1 MSTETPISFRCGGA
15 DLVGIVHQ
23 PDDIPGST
31 PDSTPQDIP
40 RRGVLIVVGG
50 PQYRIGSH
58 RQFMLLARALS
69 ENGIAAMRFDYR
81 GLGDSG
87 GDFAGFE
94 NIDDDIHAAADA
106 FQQAVPGLE
115 EIVLWGLCDAASAI
129 LFYAPG
135 DARITA
141 SVLLNPWVRSET
153 GYAKTQLKHYY
164 LQRLTSREMWSKI
177 FRGRFR
183 LSDSLGSFFGTVRTA
198 TTDTSKEDDSGTGGN
213 PLADRMADGLARY
226 DRPVLLIMSGND
238 LTAREFDDAVKASP
252 RWQKLVADG
261 RMTRR
266 DLPAADHTFSRRAW
280 RDDVAEITIDW
291 VRALPD

>member
-1 MSTETPISFRCGGA
+1 MSTEIPISFRCGDA
-15 DLVGIVHQ
+15 DLVGMVHR
-23 PDDIPGST
+23 PAVPSVGATSGS
-31 PDSTPQDIP
+31 P

-58 RQFMLLARALS
+58 RQFLLLARALS
-69 ENGIAAMRFDYR
+69 DAGIAAMRFDYR

-87 GDFAGFE
+87 GEFAGFE

-135 DARITA
+135 DSRITA

-153 GYAKTQLKHYY
+153 GYAKTQLRHYY

-177 FRGRFR
+177 FRGRFQ
-183 LSDSLGSFFGTVRTA
+183 LFDSLGSFFGTVRTA
-198 TTDTSKEDDSGTGGN
+198 TSDSTNENDNVADNTGGN

-226 DRPVLLIMSGND
+226 ARPVLLIMSGND
-238 LTAREFDDAVKASP
+238 LTAREFDDAVKASS
-252 RWQKLVADG
+252 RWQKLIADG

-266 DLPAADHTFSRRAW
+266 DLPAADHTFSRRTW
-280 RDDVAEITIDW
+280 RDDVADITIKW
-291 VRALPD
+291 IGTLPD

>member
-1 MSTETPISFRCGGA
+1 MSTETPISFRCGEA
-15 DLVGIVHQ
+15 DLVGMVHR
-23 PDDIPGST
+23 PDDARHSA
-31 PDSTPQDIP
+31 P

-58 RQFMLLARALS
+58 RQFLLLARALA

-87 GDFAGFE
+87 GAFAGFE
-94 NIDDDIHAAADA
+94 NIDDDIRAAVDA
-106 FQQAVPGLE
+106 FEQAVPGLE

-129 LFYAPG
+129 LFYAPA

-141 SVLLNPWVRSET
+141 SILLNPWVRSET

-177 FRGRFR
+177 FRGRFQ
-183 LSDSLGSFFGTVRTA
+183 LIESLGSFFGTVRIATA
-198 TTDTSKEDDSGTGGN
+198 DSKSDDSNTGNDPGSDPGGN
-213 PLADRMADGLARY
+213 PLADRMADSLAQY
-226 DRPVLLIMSGND
+226 ARPVLLIMSGND
-238 LTAREFDDAVKASP
+238 LTAREFDDAVKASA
-252 RWQKLVADG
+252 RWRKLVADG
-261 RMTRR
+261 RMTRH

-280 RDDVAEITIDW
+280 RDEVAAITVDW
-291 VRALPD
+291 VGGLPD

>member
-1 MSTETPISFRCGGA
+1 MSTEAPISFRCGDA
-15 DLVGIVHQ
+15 DLVGMVHR
-23 PDDIPGST
+23 PDDAPRGARHGA
-31 PDSTPQDIP
+31 P

-58 RQFMLLARALS
+58 RQFLLLARALS

-87 GDFAGFE
+87 GEFAGFE
-94 NIDDDIHAAADA
+94 NIDDDLRAAVDA

-129 LFYAPG
+129 LFYAPA

-164 LQRLTSREMWSKI
+164 LKRLTSREMWSKI
-177 FRGRFR
+177 LRGRFQ
-183 LSDSLGSFFGTVRTA
+183 LTKSLGSFFGTVRTA
-198 TTDTSKEDDSGTGGN
+198 TADSKNDDSDDSNDASGN
-213 PLADRMADGLARY
+213 PLADRMADGLAQY
-226 DRPVLLIMSGND
+226 DRPVMLIMSGND
-238 LTAREFDDAVKASP
+238 LTAREFDDAVKASS

-261 RMTRR
+261 RMARH

-280 RDDVAEITIDW
+280 RDEVATITVDW
-291 VRALPD
+291 VSGLPD